1 MLALIYFIILAV
13 IAVGAACCVFLSKHP
28 LYGGLSLVLTML
40 SLAGIYGLLGSP
52 FIGVVQIMVYAGAI
66 MMLLVFVISVL
77 NAAKDNRTHMFDGT
91 SIFVLIGVL
100 GLAGLIGFALVI
112 TPLGFDATTLR
123 GSVEMTSSNLFDT
136 AQMGPGYFVLFEV
149 LGLLLLSS
157 MGAAVLMAK
166 KRLGSDAS
174 VEAASEEAIAEEKE
188 EK

>member
-13 IAVGAACCVFLSKHP
+13 VAVGAALCVFLSKHP

-77 NAAKDNRTHMFDGT
+77 NAAKDNKTPMFDGV
-91 SIFVLIGVL
+91 SVFVIIGVL
-100 GLAGLIGFALVI
+100 ALAGLVGFALVLS
-112 TPLGFDATTLR
+112 PMGFDVTTLR
-123 GSVEMTSSNLFDT
+123 GSVEMTSSNLFNT
-136 AQMGPGYFVLFEV
+136 AQNGPGYFVLFEV

-166 KRLGSDAS
+166 KRLGTD
-174 VEAASEEAIAEEKE
+174 EAIAEEKE
-188 EK
+188 GK

>member
-1 MLALIYFIILAV
+1 MLALIYFIVLAM
-13 IAVGAACCVFLSKHP
+13 IAVGASLCVLFSKHP

-52 FIGVVQIMVYAGAI
+52 FIGVVQVMVYAGAI

-77 NAAKDNRTHMFDGT
+77 NAAKDSKTPMFDKT
-91 SIFVLIGVL
+91 SIFVVLGVL
-100 GLAGLIGFALVI
+100 ALAGLVGFALVLS
-112 TPLGFDATTLR
+112 PMGFDVSTLR
-123 GSVEMTSSNLFDT
+123 GSVEMTSKNLFDT
-136 AQMGPGYFVLFEV
+136 SKTGPGYFVLFEV

-166 KRLGSDAS
+166 KRLGSEDVS
-174 VEAASEEAIAEEKE
+174 DEKE

>member
-77 NAAKDNRTHMFDGT
+77 NAAKDNRTPMFDGT
-91 SIFVLIGVL
+91 SIFVLIGV
-100 GLAGLIGFALVI
+100 ALLVL
-112 TPLGFDATTLR
+112 PSCSLR
-123 GSVEMTSSNLFDT
+123 SASTRLRSV
-136 AQMGPGYFVLFEV
+136 A
-149 LGLLLLSS
+149 LS
-157 MGAAVLMAK
+157 
-166 KRLGSDAS
+166 R
-174 VEAASEEAIAEEKE
+174 
-188 EK
+188 

>member
-13 IAVGAACCVFLSKHP
+13 VAVGAALCVFLSKHP

-77 NAAKDNRTHMFDGT
+77 NAAKDNKTPMFDCV
-91 SIFVLIGVL
+91 SIFVILGVL
-100 GLAGLIGFALVI
+100 ALAGLVGFALVLS
-112 TPLGFDATTLR
+112 PMGFDVTTLR
-123 GSVEMTSSNLFDT
+123 GSVEMTSSNLFNT
-136 AQMGPGYFVLFEV
+136 AQDGPGYFVLFEV
-149 LGLLLLSS
+149 LGLLLLYS

-166 KRLGSDAS
+166 KRLGTD
-174 VEAASEEAIAEEKE
+174 EAVAEDKE

>member
-13 IAVGAACCVFLSKHP
+13 VAVGAALCVFLSKHP

-52 FIGVVQIMVYAGAI
+52 FIGVVQIMVYAGAT
-66 MMLLVFVISVL
+66 MMLPVFVISVL
-77 NAAKDNRTHMFDGT
+77 NAAKDNKAPMFDGV
-91 SIFVLIGVL
+91 SIFVILGVL
-100 GLAGLIGFALVI
+100 ALAGLVGFALVLS
-112 TPLGFDATTLR
+112 PMGFDVTTLR
-123 GSVEMTSSNLFDT
+123 GSVEMTSSNLFNT
-136 AQMGPGYFVLFEV
+136 AQDGPGYFVLFEV

-166 KRLGSDAS
+166 KRLGTD
-174 VEAASEEAIAEEKE
+174 EAVAEDKE

>member
-77 NAAKDNRTHMFDGT
+77 NAAKDNRTPMFDGT

-112 TPLGFDATTLR
+112 TPLG
-123 GSVEMTSSNLFDT
+123 GSVEMTSKNLFDT
-136 AQMGPGYFVLFEV
+136 AQTGPGYFVLFEV

-157 MGAAVLMAK
+157 MGAGVLMAK

>member
-1 MLALIYFIILAV
+1 ML
-13 IAVGAACCVFLSKHP
+13 
-28 LYGGLSLVLTML
+28 
-40 SLAGIYGLLGSP
+40 
-52 FIGVVQIMVYAGAI
+52 
-66 MMLLVFVISVL
+66 
-77 NAAKDNRTHMFDGT
+77 
-91 SIFVLIGVL
+91 
-100 GLAGLIGFALVI
+100 

-136 AQMGPGYFVLFEV
+136 AQTGPGYFVLFEV

-174 VEAASEEAIAEEKE
+174 VEAASEEAIVEEKE

>member
-1 MLALIYFIILAV
+1 
-13 IAVGAACCVFLSKHP
+13 
-28 LYGGLSLVLTML
+28 
-40 SLAGIYGLLGSP
+40 
-52 FIGVVQIMVYAGAI
+52 
-66 MMLLVFVISVL
+66 
-77 NAAKDNRTHMFDGT
+77 MFDGT

-123 GSVEMTSSNLFDT
+123 GSVEMTSKTLFDT
-136 AQMGPGYFVLFEV
+136 AQTGPGYFVLFEV

-188 EK
+188 EKYWNFNRFSYRCSTCCFLPLALRRLLPAVTCSLC

>member
-13 IAVGAACCVFLSKHP
+13 VAVGAALCVFLSKHP

-77 NAAKDNRTHMFDGT
+77 NAAKDNKTPMFDGV
-91 SIFVLIGVL
+91 SLFVIIGVL
-100 GLAGLIGFALVI
+100 ALAGLVGFALVLS
-112 TPLGFDATTLR
+112 PMGFDASTLR
-123 GSVEMTSSNLFDT
+123 GSVEMTSSNLFNT
-136 AQMGPGYFVLFEV
+136 AQDGPGYFVLFEV

-166 KRLGSDAS
+166 KRLGSEI
-174 VEAASEEAIAEEKE
+174 VEDNSDNKE

>member
-1 MLALIYFIILAV
+1 MLALIYFVLLAA
-13 IAVGAACCVFLSKHP
+13 IAVGAATCVLLSKHP

-77 NAAKDNRTHMFDGT
+77 NAAKDSKTPMFNKT
-91 SIFVLIGVL
+91 SIFVVAGVF
-100 GLAGLIGFALVI
+100 GLAGLVGSALVL
-112 TPLGFDATTLR
+112 TPMGFDATALR
-123 GSVEMTSSNLFDT
+123 GSVEMTSGNLFDT
-136 AQMGPGYFVLFEV
+136 AQTGPGYFVLFEV

-166 KRLGSDAS
+166 KRLGSE
-174 VEAASEEAIAEEKE
+174 VSEEVDHKE
-188 EK
+188 DK